1 VHKPTITFLMLLLVS
16 SPALAARHPSAAAP
30 ILPDIAALPPY
41 PLSPGSAGRDE
52 FGHQALPR
60 GDQAN
65 ARPRR
70 PVRYHYSHKGR
81 QSSPDGGVIGQKGG
95 QHSPGETQGTSQA
108 SPGKPGAQ
116 GPAISSARG
125 PGTLIDAKT
134 GAVAYVS
141 ARALPRFACLL
152 AKLDAAGYPVR
163 EIGGFGERPNNA
175 SAHPTGNA
183 LDVNQ
188 CGRNC
193 VSPRLPK
200 GFADM
205 AEACGLVSGSSWRGS
220 PDTGHFEMPGKIGY
234 VFPGRRYTHYAS
246 HRRVHY
252 ASK

>member
-1 VHKPTITFLMLLLVS
+1 MKATALT
-16 SPALAARHPSAAAP
+16 LAASLIVLIETPAIAARPPAAAP
-30 ILPDIAALPPY
+30 MIDVAAIPAY
-41 PLSPGSAGRDE
+41 PTTAPSRPAGRGRAARASGRHYTAPDRKT
-52 FGHQALPR
+52 HQ
-60 GDQAN
+60 
-65 ARPRR
+65 
-70 PVRYHYSHKGR
+70 
-81 QSSPDGGVIGQKGG
+81 
-95 QHSPGETQGTSQA
+95 EA
-108 SPGKPGAQ
+108 SVGLG
-116 GPAISSARG
+116 ST
-125 PGTLIDAKT
+125 TLIDHVS
-134 GAVAYVS
+134 GAIAYVS

-152 AKLDAAGYPVR
+152 GKLDAAGYPVK

-205 AEACGLVSGSSWRGS
+205 AEACGLVSGSTWRGS
-220 PDTGHFEMPGKIGY
+220 PDTGHFEMPDKIGY

-246 HRRVHY
+246 HRRARY